1 MIPFFANLATCPVEL
16 RACGA
21 AHYGA
26 RRLSTASHR
35 GLVIAPQFAKPLVA
49 CDV

>member
-1 MIPFFANLATCPVEL
+1 VIPFLANLPTCPVEL
-16 RACGA
+16 QAYGA

-26 RRLSTASHR
+26 RRLSTAGHR